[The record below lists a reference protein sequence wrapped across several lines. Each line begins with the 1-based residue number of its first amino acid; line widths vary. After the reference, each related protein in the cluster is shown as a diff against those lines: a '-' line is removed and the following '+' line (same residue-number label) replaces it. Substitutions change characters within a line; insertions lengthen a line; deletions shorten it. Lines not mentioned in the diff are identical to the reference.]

1 MPNAKIPILTW
12 FDVKV
17 FEDVEDVDEDGAT
30 GRRSDAVQDLV
41 TEIDGNWT
49 LPDSSKKCQ
58 ITT

>member
-1 MPNAKIPILTW
+1 MLTW

-17 FEDVEDVDEDGAT
+17 FEDVEDVDEDGAA